1 MRYPVEARVS
11 FSWSDGDGN
20 QCHGEGTSRDISET
34 GTFVLAPACPPLGA
48 KVELRISFVALPNP
62 TRTLHM
68 ELEGHV
74 LRVEQTLASK
84 GDIGFAV
91 LTQDTILH
99 ENGESTDEGNP
110 GGYEAT

>member
-11 FSWSDGDGN
+11 FSWNDGDGN

-34 GTFVLAPACPPLGA
+34 GTFVLAPACPPVGA
-48 KVELRISFVALPNP
+48 KVELGIFFVALPNP

-68 ELEGHV
+68 ELEGQV
-74 LRVEQTLASK
+74 LRVEQTPGGS

-91 LTQDTILH
+91 LTQDVVLH
-99 ENGESTDEGNP
+99 EDKESSGEENP
-110 GGYEAT
+110 GGCEAT

>member
-20 QCHGEGTSRDISET
+20 KCHGEGTSRDISET
-34 GTFVLAPACPPLGA
+34 GAFVLAPACPPLGA
-48 KVELRISFVALPNP
+48 KVELKVSFVALPNP

-68 ELEGHV
+68 ELEGRV
-74 LRVEQTLASK
+74 LRVEQTPEGQ
-84 GDIGFAV
+84 GDTGFAV
-91 LTQDTILH
+91 LTQGVILH
-99 ENGESTDEGNP
+99 EDKESTGEENP